1 MGPVKITATG
11 AKEYY
16 YEKDIIY
23 NADGQQDN
31 TRWYGGGL
39 EALGL
44 SAGEKI
50 KGDDFVNIV
59 EGKNLDGNQKVQLSY
74 EAKGRTEHSAGV
86 DFVFSDPKSVS
97 ILEHIVGDA
106 GIKEARIIAIETVIK
121 HIDEH
126 YIAYRE
132 THDHKTEIVNAPGG
146 GIFATFAHS
155 TSRENDPQ
163 SHTHVIISNMVERPD
178 GEFRGLWNKEIFKHQ
193 KEITAVYNATMSKS
207 LAELGYAIENRG
219 NGLYEISGMEK
230 DLINQFSKRHE
241 NIEKTEEQLRDVL
254 TFAND
259 AQINRAATLESR
271 PNKHY
276 LSVEALKSDWNK
288 QIQDL
293 GYSQEIISSNVRDAA
308 QELKANN
315 LTPQDYINN
324 IVQDLIT
331 NESTFSQSELL
342 RNVLTLSMGKY
353 DKSDFIPEMEK
364 AKIND
369 TIREIAPGI
378 FSTPEMM
385 EIEQKILDDLKQGQG
400 KMNSLM
406 TIPES
411 NNFLDNYQT
420 KNNINLTDGQ
430 KELFQ
435 AVMTSKDQFIIC
447 QGDAGSGKTT
457 VFQAIAE
464 AAESAGIILEG
475 YSKTGKAVQEFIE
488 KTGAK
493 GQTVDSF
500 LQNQDGIVNAIRV
513 IDEASMLGSKQ
524 TLEMIE
530 SAKLDNC
537 RMVLL
542 GDVKQLPA
550 IDAGRA
556 FQDAQELGQL
566 HVVRL
571 EESIRQKTE
580 YTRQL
585 VEAIKD
591 KDIDRAQQILESNNR
606 ITEIAD
612 RDERLNAV
620 KEAYL
625 EKGGV
630 DNGTHIITPTNAD
643 RKALNEMI
651 RTEIKEQGK
660 LTSEKTITIREIVSM
675 KEIEKRYAYNYEE
688 NQILYA
694 QKSFNG
700 MNPGMEARIIGI
712 DQTNNF
718 LNCQTIDGK
727 DLFIDV
733 AQNGDKIRIFNEA
746 PREFAAG
753 DHIVFLKNDKYL
765 QVQNG
770 LTGTIKNID
779 ENGNLSLDING
790 KDISFNIKNYNY
802 IDHAYAI
809 TTHKSQGAS
818 YNNDIYCAKADNV
831 DQKQFY
837 VAASRSRHDF
847 EIFVDDKE
855 RFFEN
860 VKTEQQKSSTLDY
873 IQDNKRE
880 QKLESE
886 IQIDDK
892 ESHNEI
898 KPDKQQEQSMEQ
910 EKPRFREM
918 EMEL

>member
-1 MGPVKITATG
+1 
-11 AKEYY
+11 
-16 YEKDIIY
+16 
-23 NADGQQDN
+23 
-31 TRWYGGGL
+31 
-39 EALGL
+39 
-44 SAGEKI
+44 
-50 KGDDFVNIV
+50 
-59 EGKNLDGNQKVQLSY
+59 
-74 EAKGRTEHSAGV
+74 
-86 DFVFSDPKSVS
+86 
-97 ILEHIVGDA
+97 
-106 GIKEARIIAIETVIK
+106 
-121 HIDEH
+121 
-126 YIAYRE
+126 
-132 THDHKTEIVNAPGG
+132 
-146 GIFATFAHS
+146 
-155 TSRENDPQ
+155 
-163 SHTHVIISNMVERPD
+163 
-178 GEFRGLWNKEIFKHQ
+178 
-193 KEITAVYNATMSKS
+193 
-207 LAELGYAIENRG
+207 
-219 NGLYEISGMEK
+219 
-230 DLINQFSKRHE
+230 
-241 NIEKTEEQLRDVL
+241 
-254 TFAND
+254 
-259 AQINRAATLESR
+259 
-271 PNKHY
+271 
-276 LSVEALKSDWNK
+276 
-288 QIQDL
+288 
-293 GYSQEIISSNVRDAA
+293 
-308 QELKANN
+308 
-315 LTPQDYINN
+315 
-324 IVQDLIT
+324 
-331 NESTFSQSELL
+331 
-342 RNVLTLSMGKY
+342 
-353 DKSDFIPEMEK
+353 
-364 AKIND
+364 
-369 TIREIAPGI
+369 
-378 FSTPEMM
+378 
-385 EIEQKILDDLKQGQG
+385 
-400 KMNSLM
+400 
-406 TIPES
+406 
-411 NNFLDNYQT
+411 
-420 KNNINLTDGQ
+420 
-430 KELFQ
+430 
-435 AVMTSKDQFIIC
+435 
-447 QGDAGSGKTT
+447 
-457 VFQAIAE
+457 
-464 AAESAGIILEG
+464 
-475 YSKTGKAVQEFIE
+475 
-488 KTGAK
+488 
-493 GQTVDSF
+493 
-500 LQNQDGIVNAIRV
+500 
-513 IDEASMLGSKQ
+513 MLGSKQ

-530 SAKLDNC
+530 SAKRDNC

-591 KDIDRAQQILESNNR
+591 KDIDSAQQILESNNR

-630 DNGTHIITPTNAD
+630 DNGTHIITSTNAD

-651 RTEIKEQGK
+651 RTEIKEERK
-660 LTSEKTITIREIVSM
+660 LTSEQTFTIREIVSM

-700 MNPGMEARIIGI
+700 MNPGMESRIIGI

-718 LNCQTIDGK
+718 LNCKTVDGK

-746 PREFAAG
+746 SREFAAG

-790 KDISFNIKNYNY
+790 KDITLNIKNYNY

-818 YNNDIYCAKADNV
+818 YNNDIYCAKTDNV

-837 VAASRSRHDF
+837 VAASRSRLDF

-898 KPDKQQEQSMEQ
+898 KSSVQQEQSLEQ

>member
-1 MGPVKITATG
+1 M
-11 AKEYY
+11 
-16 YEKDIIY
+16 
-23 NADGQQDN
+23 
-31 TRWYGGGL
+31 
-39 EALGL
+39 
-44 SAGEKI
+44 
-50 KGDDFVNIV
+50 
-59 EGKNLDGNQKVQLSY
+59 
-74 EAKGRTEHSAGV
+74 
-86 DFVFSDPKSVS
+86 
-97 ILEHIVGDA
+97 
-106 GIKEARIIAIETVIK
+106 
-121 HIDEH
+121 
-126 YIAYRE
+126 
-132 THDHKTEIVNAPGG
+132 
-146 GIFATFAHS
+146 
-155 TSRENDPQ
+155 
-163 SHTHVIISNMVERPD
+163 
-178 GEFRGLWNKEIFKHQ
+178 
-193 KEITAVYNATMSKS
+193 
-207 LAELGYAIENRG
+207 
-219 NGLYEISGMEK
+219 
-230 DLINQFSKRHE
+230 
-241 NIEKTEEQLRDVL
+241 
-254 TFAND
+254 
-259 AQINRAATLESR
+259 
-271 PNKHY
+271 
-276 LSVEALKSDWNK
+276 
-288 QIQDL
+288 
-293 GYSQEIISSNVRDAA
+293 
-308 QELKANN
+308 
-315 LTPQDYINN
+315 
-324 IVQDLIT
+324 
-331 NESTFSQSELL
+331 LL
-342 RNVLTLSMGKY
+342 RL
-353 DKSDFIPEMEK
+353 
-364 AKIND
+364 A
-369 TIREIAPGI
+369 
-378 FSTPEMM
+378 
-385 EIEQKILDDLKQGQG
+385 
-400 KMNSLM
+400 
-406 TIPES
+406 
-411 NNFLDNYQT
+411 
-420 KNNINLTDGQ
+420 
-430 KELFQ
+430 
-435 AVMTSKDQFIIC
+435 
-447 QGDAGSGKTT
+447 
-457 VFQAIAE
+457 
-464 AAESAGIILEG
+464 
-475 YSKTGKAVQEFIE
+475 
-488 KTGAK
+488 
-493 GQTVDSF
+493 
-500 LQNQDGIVNAIRV
+500 
-513 IDEASMLGSKQ
+513 
-524 TLEMIE
+524 
-530 SAKLDNC
+530 
-537 RMVLL
+537 
-542 GDVKQLPA
+542 
-550 IDAGRA
+550 
-556 FQDAQELGQL
+556 
-566 HVVRL
+566 
-571 EESIRQKTE
+571 ESIRQKTE

-651 RTEIKEQGK
+651 RTEIKEEGK
-660 LTSEKTITIREIVSM
+660 LTSEQTFTIREIVSM

-718 LNCQTIDGK
+718 LNCQTVDGK

-746 PREFAAG
+746 QREFAAG

-790 KDISFNIKNYNY
+790 KEISFNSKNYNY

-898 KPDKQQEQSMEQ
+898 KQDKQQEQSMEQ